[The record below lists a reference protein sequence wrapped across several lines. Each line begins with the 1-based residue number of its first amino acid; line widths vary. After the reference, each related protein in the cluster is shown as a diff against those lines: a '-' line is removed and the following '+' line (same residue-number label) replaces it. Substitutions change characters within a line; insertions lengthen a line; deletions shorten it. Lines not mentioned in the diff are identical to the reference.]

1 MSPPRRVIIMGVA
14 GCGKSSVGAG
24 LAQVLGATYED
35 GDDLHPQ
42 ANIDKMSAGIP
53 LDDED
58 RAPWL
63 DMIGQ
68 RLKAAQSPLMI
79 GCSALKRSYRDR
91 IRTAAQNEVW
101 FLHLS
106 GTRAVIEARM
116 SRREGHFMP
125 VSLLDSQFAALEPLE
140 SDEQGQAIDINQT
153 MAQVIAASRAVLTGR
168 S

>member
-1 MSPPRRVIIMGVA
+1 MSLPNRVIIMGVA

-24 LAQVLGATYED
+24 LAQALGATYED

-63 DMIGQ
+63 DLIGQ

-91 IRTAAQNEVW
+91 IRAAAQNEIW

-116 SRREGHFMP
+116 SQRKGHFMP
-125 VSLLDSQFAALEPLE
+125 VSLLDSQFAALQPLE
-140 SDEQGQAIDINQT
+140 PDEQGQAVDINQT
-153 MAQVIAASRAVLTGR
+153 LVQVIAASGAALTGQG
-168 S
+168 